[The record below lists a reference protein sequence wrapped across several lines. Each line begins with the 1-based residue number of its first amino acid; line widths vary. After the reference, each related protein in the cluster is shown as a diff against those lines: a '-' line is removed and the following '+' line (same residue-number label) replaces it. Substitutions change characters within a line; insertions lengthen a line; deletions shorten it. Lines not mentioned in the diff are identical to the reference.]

1 MRSQTSVG
9 TIRDALC
16 VGGEERRRVVEAH
29 EEAEEAHGFGRQSEE
44 GSIIVTHDR
53 TDPFEPPPLHATVS
67 YGRDIEML
75 RRADC
80 QFGWLRGPG
89 NLLRH
94 NNFWLQRRDLYPR
107 HSGYKGGANT
117 LDE

>member
-29 EEAEEAHGFGRQSEE
+29 VEAEEAHGFGRQSEE

-53 TDPFEPPPLHATVS
+53 TDPFEPPPCMRLCLTVATSRCCGGQTVNS
-67 YGRDIEML
+67 DGCGVLGTYCGTIISG
-75 RRADC
+75 C
-80 QFGWLRGPG
+80 RG
-89 NLLRH
+89 
-94 NNFWLQRRDLYPR
+94 LQPSELF
-107 HSGYKGGANT
+107 SAA
-117 LDE
+117 L

>member
-29 EEAEEAHGFGRQSEE
+29 VEAEEAHGFGRQSEE

-53 TDPFEPPPLHATVS
+53 TDLGCTNAQHRKC
-67 YGRDIEML
+67 Y
-75 RRADC
+75 
-80 QFGWLRGPG
+80 WLGSRMRNG
-89 NLLRH
+89 
-94 NNFWLQRRDLYPR
+94 
-107 HSGYKGGANT
+107 T
-117 LDE
+117 T

>member
-1 MRSQTSVG
+1 M
-9 TIRDALC
+9 
-16 VGGEERRRVVEAH
+16 GGEERRRVVEAH

-80 QFGWLRGPG
+80 QFGWFAGSWELIAAQYF
-89 NLLRH
+89 LV
-94 NNFWLQRRDLYPR
+94 
-107 HSGYKGGANT
+107 A
-117 LDE
+117 EA

>member
-29 EEAEEAHGFGRQSEE
+29 EEAEDAHGFGRQSEE

-53 TDPFEPPPLHATVS
+53 TDPFEPPPLGCDCVLRSRHRDVAA
-67 YGRDIEML
+67 GRLSIRMVAGSWEL
-75 RRADC
+75 IAA
-80 QFGWLRGPG
+80 Q
-89 NLLRH
+89 
-94 NNFWLQRRDLYPR
+94 
-107 HSGYKGGANT
+107 
-117 LDE
+117 